1 VIGVKLQARLG
12 NQLFQY
18 AFARA
23 ASSVLGC
30 GFYLDRQQ
38 NLFYPEQYFDLPE
51 AGLRWWEKLF
61 FLPVAASS
69 GATLA
74 MRQWFYPQVRR
85 RLCLRHVEV
94 DDVAPDLDL
103 LSKVEDRTYYTG
115 YFQSEAFFAPVAGA
129 LREELR
135 PKEVFRRAAEAQQQ
149 RHRAGG
155 KKVCAVHVRGG
166 DYAAWDLPSLGGG
179 DMRLGQAYYDAAL
192 APYRTDPSWAIVVA
206 TDDLSYARE
215 IFTSAEG
222 VTFNEGSEIEDL
234 MLLVNA
240 DAVVISN
247 SSFAWWGAWIGE
259 RPGRAVIAPRYFNG
273 FKLRRELPLGI
284 LPNVWETVEAT

>member
-38 NLFYPEQYFDLPE
+38 NLFYPEKYFDLPG
-51 AGLRWWEKLF
+51 AGLKWWEKLF

-85 RLCLRHVEV
+85 CLRLRRVEI

-115 YFQSEAFFAPVAGA
+115 YFQSEAFFAPVAAAVRGD
-129 LREELR
+129 LR
-135 PKEVFRRAAEAQQQ
+135 PKEPFRGFVQAQQQ
-149 RHRAGG
+149 RYRSGG
-155 KKVCAVHVRGG
+155 RKICAVHVRGG
-166 DYAAWDLPSLGGG
+166 DYAEWNLPSLGGG
-179 DMRLGQAYYDAAL
+179 DMRLGKAYYDAAL
-192 APYRTDPSWAIVVA
+192 APYRTDSSWAIVVA
-206 TDDLSYARE
+206 TDDLPYARE
-215 IFTSAEG
+215 IVGSSGG
-222 VTFNEGSEIEDL
+222 VSFNEGSEIEDL
-234 MLLVNA
+234 MLLADA

-259 RPGRAVIAPRYFNG
+259 RPGRAVIAPKYFNG

-284 LPNVWETVEAT
+284 LPTEWETLESS